1 MRKLAQVLLINVILC
16 GISSEHWQLQVTLKN
31 VIVIMV
37 VILTWGLPCWL
48 SSKESAWNTGVAGD
62 SGLIPG
68 WGRRAWQAT
77 PVFSPGESHGQRSLG
92 GPQGRKELQLKEL
105 NASPSAGGP
114 VLQGGRSVCLFLIFI
129 WLHQVLVVAHRMFPG
144 STQTLVVV
152 RWPSRCGTPA

>member
-1 MRKLAQVLLINVILC
+1 MRKLAQVLLINVIIC

-77 PVFSPGESHGQRSLG
+77 PVFSPGESHGQRSQAGYSPWGSKRASFYQWAKLS
-92 GPQGRKELQLKEL
+92 LKPSAE
-105 NASPSAGGP
+105 SPSPTMATMTGCQ
-114 VLQGGRSVCLFLIFI
+114 LQFTFGVRSEEKFG
-129 WLHQVLVVAHRMFPG
+129 HPRNSKG
-144 STQTLVVV
+144 KS
-152 RWPSRCGTPA
+152 